1 MVRTHP
7 PLRRVVACILLPCWL
22 LACSSWKTQE
32 TSPQQ
37 VLGNEQPEKVR
48 VTLSDG
54 SQKVL
59 HSPAVSG
66 DTLTGVTGGGE
77 ELSIPLTSVS
87 ALELR
92 EPDGNKTWGLMIG
105 VVIGMLAA
113 AIGASRIVAGA
124 LSS

>member
-1 MVRTHP
+1 MRTHP